1 MEIHFEHQNP
11 QHTILPRSG
20 VFRFVFEVLFT
31 ILLAC
36 LSCAAAE
43 NEWAEV
49 RSQHF
54 RVITDGSEKDAR
66 RVAREFEQIRFAM
79 GSVYPKLRLDSG
91 APLLVMCPRDESSM
105 KVLAPQFWKRKGFKP
120 AGFFQHGWDKEYAVV
135 RLDEL
140 RPESYE
146 VVYHEYVHSV
156 MHLNLRWLP
165 VWLDEG
171 LADFHANTRFE
182 KTKIYVGAPSW
193 RLRVLRSR
201 PPIPL
206 TTLFSVTPSSP
217 YYRDEDKADIFYAQS
232 WLLTHYLFF
241 GPGMESGKKL
251 LRFIYLLDDT
261 EQIKAFEEVFGSL
274 QAVGKSLE
282 LYARTFSMAGGSLN
296 SPASTDEKE
305 FKSRRMSV
313 AETEAELGS
322 YHLWSS
328 RDREL
333 ARPLIEQA
341 LKADPSLGLAHE
353 DLGFLNF
360 AEGKDDDAVREFTQA
375 VALDPK
381 LYLSLFSS
389 TMMSPAAHSDAPADQ
404 AEFERDLLKVLDQEP
419 QFAPALVQLARLYV
433 RQGNLERAYAI
444 ARRAEGLE
452 PARAGY
458 HLLSGR
464 ILQLMG
470 RGKEAAGFARF
481 VASRWQGPDHDEAL
495 ALWDSVPAA
504 QRPAGEAMT
513 PSVVAGTQVV
523 EGTVKSVHCGR
534 SAENEEQKF
543 TLVIEQ
549 GGHELTFQPKGG
561 FAVGYSDTLWWGRDH
576 FNSCLHIKGIHA
588 VVHYRPSGDPKYA
601 GELARL
607 DLRDDLPQL
616 PLQQK
621 HVESRL
627 PAANLSVDLLCGFVS
642 RW

>member
-1 MEIHFEHQNP
+1 MEIHLEHKDLQQTMMPNS
-11 QHTILPRSG
+11 QVCRFAFG
-20 VFRFVFEVLFT
+20 VFTT

-36 LSCAAAE
+36 LSCAASD
-43 NEWAEV
+43 NGWAEV

-54 RVITDGSEKDAR
+54 RVITDGSERDAR

-79 GSVYPKLRLDSG
+79 SSVYPKLRLDSG

-105 KVLAPQFWKRKGFKP
+105 KILAPQFWKRKGFKP

-201 PPIPL
+201 PLIPL
-206 TTLFSVTPSSP
+206 STLFSVTPSSP
-217 YYRDEDKADIFYAQS
+217 YYHDEDKADIFYAQS

-251 LRFIYLLDDT
+251 LRFIALLDDT
-261 EQIKAFEEVFGSL
+261 EPTKAFEEVFGNV
-274 QAVGKSLE
+274 QAVEKSLE
-282 LYARTFSMAGGSLN
+282 LYGRTFSMAGGSLN

-305 FKSRRMSV
+305 FKSRRMPA

-322 YHLWSS
+322 YHLWS

-341 LKADPSLGLAHE
+341 LKDDPGLGLAHE
-353 DLGFLNF
+353 DLAFLNF
-360 AEGKDDDAVREFTQA
+360 TEGKDEEAIREFTQA

-381 LYLSLFSS
+381 LYLSLFSR
-389 TMMSPAAHSDAPADQ
+389 TMMLPSALSDAPDDE
-404 AEFERDLLKVLDQEP
+404 AEFERALLKVLDQDP

-470 RGKEAAGFARF
+470 RGKEASGFARF

-495 ALWDSVPAA
+495 ELWNSVPAA
-504 QRPAGEAMT
+504 QRVAGEAMT
-513 PSVVAGTQVV
+513 PSVVAGAQVV
-523 EGTVKSVHCGR
+523 EGAVKSVHCGR
-534 SAENEEQKF
+534 SVENEEQKF
-543 TLVIEQ
+543 TLIIEE
-549 GGHELTFQPKGG
+549 GGHQLVFQPKGG
-561 FAVGYSDTLWWGRDH
+561 FGVGYSDTLWWGRDH
-576 FNSCLHIKGIHA
+576 FSSCLHIKGIRA
-588 VVHYRPSGDPKYA
+588 VVHYRPSADPKYA

-616 PLQQK
+616 PLQPK
-621 HVESRL
+621 RVESS
-627 PAANLSVDLLCGFVS
+627 PPEKKSSNQP
-642 RW
+642 